1 VVSYQKAYLLILP
14 FTVPEQLF
22 FYTLSGCYG
31 LGEVNKMVISNRRF
45 NLIQWLLVLTPVI
58 IMIFC
63 GLVGYSVAQQNKA
76 IDSKANKA
84 RVDDL
89 CKVVEKKVDNETLL
103 QMIKALGQKDDYL
116 AEENRKQDIRINRQE
131 NIQMEQLKVLGDIK
145 VEMEKLNGKVGK

>member
-1 VVSYQKAYLLILP
+1 
-14 FTVPEQLF
+14 
-22 FYTLSGCYG
+22 
-31 LGEVNKMVISNRRF
+31 MVISNRRF
-45 NLIQWLLVLTPVI
+45 NLVQWLLVLTPVI

-63 GLVGYSVAQQNKA
+63 GLVGYSVAQQNKV
-76 IDSKANKA
+76 IDSKASKGK
-84 RVDDL
+84 VDDL

-103 QMIKALGQKDDYL
+103 LMIKALGQKDDYL